1 MGVRVDEMAHIG
13 DSLNFDLLASQ
24 KAGLISFYLNRS
36 HKPETPPSLSNLI
49 DLNDEF
55 FKF

>member
-49 DLNDEF
+49 DLNDELF
-55 FKF
+55 